1 MSDIFISEKQ
11 KLIIFMMNNI
21 KVISFNCGGL
31 KRNVELINLLLNECD
46 ILCVQET
53 LLFESSNDIL
63 NRFSIDYNFEYQ
75 GATKTNVFAGRPR
88 GGLVTFWK
96 SSLNSM
102 VSVTFKTDRC
112 ICIKLNSC
120 GKESIVVNT
129 YLPCDYGNEDCLMYY
144 RGALIELETIESR
157 K

>member
-1 MSDIFISEKQ
+1 
-11 KLIIFMMNNI
+11 MNNI

-31 KRNVELINLLLNECD
+31 KSNAELINLLLNECD

-63 NRFSIDYNFEYQ
+63 NKFSIDYNFEYQ
-75 GATKTNVFAGRPR
+75 GATKTKFNVFAGRPS

-102 VSVTFKTDRC
+102 VSVTFKTDSC

-120 GKESIVVNT
+120 SKESIVVNT
-129 YLPCDYGNEDCLMYY
+129 
-144 RGALIELETIESR
+144 
-157 K
+157 

>member
-1 MSDIFISEKQ
+1 M
-11 KLIIFMMNNI
+11 
-21 KVISFNCGGL
+21 
-31 KRNVELINLLLNECD
+31 ELINLLLNECD

-53 LLFESSNDIL
+53 LLFEFSNDIL
-63 NRFSIDYNFEYQ
+63 SRFSIDNNFEYQ
-75 GATKTNVFAGRPR
+75 GATKTNVFAGHPS

-129 YLPCDYGNEDCLMYY
+129 YNPCDYGNDDCLLSY
-144 RGALIELETIESR
+144 RGALMELETNLENESSDDLFIVGDLNADPNKGR
-157 K
+157 FFSELNCFIRSS